1 MDCKKKSYLNLNTCG
16 LLQIQTLKIF
26 HFIVKEWFNKYSL
39 SSLNTSKHFHCKY
52 NTLCIFSIYRCVY
65 SATFGMLILLCEFL
79 LPLCFLRGHTEDS
92 SYNTRGQLQQTS
104 PFFKYI
110 IKSVIKQFAL
120 KIQTPGLTELYRHVF
135 NSVVLYLIL

>member
-1 MDCKKKSYLNLNTCG
+1 MDCKKKKKSNLNLNTCG

-26 HFIVKEWFNKYSL
+26 HFIVKEYSQPQKCEFNKYSL

-92 SYNTRGQLQQTS
+92 SYNTRGRLHENGQL
-104 PFFKYI
+104 PFSNKVNQKET
-110 IKSVIKQFAL
+110 IK
-120 KIQTPGLTELYRHVF
+120 TPTNIAIF
-135 NSVVLYLIL
+135 